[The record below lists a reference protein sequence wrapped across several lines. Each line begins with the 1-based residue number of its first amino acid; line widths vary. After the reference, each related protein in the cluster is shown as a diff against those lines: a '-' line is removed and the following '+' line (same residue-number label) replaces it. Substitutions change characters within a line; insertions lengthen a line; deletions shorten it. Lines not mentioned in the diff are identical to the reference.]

1 MTCKCK
7 KEEFIDK
14 NIKKQIFKNLRY
26 ISNSKELKNIKKSN
40 CNCLCNYEYFKKIYL
55 YYAENIENLILKN
68 IITPNKEYFKKLLTI
83 ITFTD
88 DNNIYIY
95 KNSFRI
101 VNGNINKTVCFENIQ
116 EDFIKIKF
124 KNYINDKNTAYP
136 IAMKNSLKCSNNK
149 KSKCWVGYNDKKRN
163 TLSYSLYTNSNTSV
177 SYTATTTSKVAWSG
191 GSINGTF
198 LWAGNFVGSSPI
210 SQYYANNVSAA
221 QTFNNTT
228 TSNIVSTTGTYTYSD
243 QIPTGEGI
251 NAVWLFS
258 GYSNASS
265 ALNSFTNYTT
275 GSNGYTVASNYLVGT
290 GLPYLLGIT
299 FGGGS
304 QSTGSWDTGSSGAIY
319 SIYEAVTQSG
329 VSFSYTE
336 TGTGNTLSGTGTG
349 TLNNSFNSILFDI
362 ETYTSGSTA
371 SSGTDF
377 LNLFNYI
384 KSDSKS
390 TFYNNGSPYECIII
404 VSTAHSCA
412 YLNGTGNAI
421 LQPIM
426 EDQDGY
432 YDYFQPQMYTENV
445 GITNEYTS
453 NYQITWPTWITY
465 LQNNYNYNQVY
476 GQGFILPA
484 LYFNTL
490 LYNGGNNDGLPPNLY
505 WYQSSDTSTTP
516 AVYTYS
522 GTTSITYS
530 SDLGCEDFF
539 NTQTDVSATLGG
551 SMQWVNGTLS

>member
-1 MTCKCK
+1 MRK
-7 KEEFIDK
+7 KLFKTKTSLTITSKNGKTETSNASSSSSYNSGDSQDVID
-14 NIKKQIFKNLRY
+14 NLITNNSSNAIKSALTALDRPLNKNL
-26 ISNSKELKNIKKSN
+26 KSTT
-40 CNCLCNYEYFKKIYL
+40 
-55 YYAENIENLILKN
+55 A
-68 IITPNKEYFKKLLTI
+68 
-83 ITFTD
+83 TD
-88 DNNIYIY
+88 
-95 KNSFRI
+95 
-101 VNGNINKTVCFENIQ
+101 T
-116 EDFIKIKF
+116 
-124 KNYINDKNTAYP
+124 
-136 IAMKNSLKCSNNK
+136 
-149 KSKCWVGYNDKKRN
+149 
-163 TLSYSLYTNSNTSV
+163 SYSTS
-177 SYTATTTSKVAWSG
+177 TTTETTTTAWSG
-191 GSINGTF
+191 GVINGTF
-198 LWAGNFVGSSPI
+198 LWQGNFVGSSPT

-221 QTFNNTT
+221 QTFGNTT

-329 VSFSYTE
+329 QTYTYTESETGNSYTV
-336 TGTGNTLSGTGTG
+336 TGTG
-349 TLNNSFNSILFDI
+349 TLNNSFSSILFDI

-384 KSDSKS
+384 KTGYTS
-390 TFYNNGSPYECIII
+390 TFNDNGTLYECIII

-412 YLNGTGNAI
+412 YLNGTGNSI

-426 EDQDGY
+426 EDQNGY
-432 YDYFQPQMYTENV
+432 YDYFQPQMYTQNV
-445 GITNEYTS
+445 GTTNEYTS
-453 NYQITWPTWITY
+453 NYQITWPTWVSY

-484 LYFNTL
+484 LNFNTL
-490 LYNGGNNDGLPPNLY
+490 QYSGDSNDNSSPNLY
-505 WYQSSDTSTTP
+505 WYQTSDTGTTP
-516 AVYTYS
+516 PVYDYS
-522 GTTSITYS
+522 GSTELSYS
-530 SDLGCEDFF
+530 VDNGCEEFF
-539 NTQTDVSATLGG
+539 NSLTGISATLGG
-551 SMQWVNGTLS
+551 SIQWVNGTLS